1 MDGLQGFKDPKG
13 IPESPTSHVPHPT
26 TQIPRPTTIIVGAGL
41 AGAEA
46 AWQAAKRGVKVK
58 LYEMR
63 PGKQTPAHHSG
74 DFAELVCSNSLRAA
88 ALENAVGLLKEEMRR
103 LDSLIMHCADEK
115 RVPAGGALAVDRN
128 LFARCVTERLSQHPL
143 VEIHREEVTVIP
155 VGEVVILATGPL
167 TSEAMAERIQQF
179 TGESYL
185 YFYDAVAP
193 IVTAESINMNKVFRS
208 SRYGKGEAAYLNCPM
223 NKEEYEIFWEAL
235 CNAEKTPRKEF
246 EKEVHFEGCM
256 PVEALAAR
264 GKETLSYGPLKP
276 VGLTDPRTGLRPYAV
291 VQLRQ
296 ENNEGTMF
304 NLVGFQ
310 TSLKWDEQR
319 RVFRLIPGLEEAEFV
334 RFGVMHR
341 NTYINSPVLLNPS
354 FQCKKR
360 STLFFAGQVTGVEGY
375 VESAASGLMA
385 GINAT
390 RLLEKKELLA
400 FPRETA
406 HGSLAHYI
414 TEANPAHFQP
424 MNITFGLFQPQVEKI
439 RDKKERYRLVAQKAL
454 ESLERFKREL

>member
-1 MDGLQGFKDPKG
+1 MAIKSVTVL
-13 IPESPTSHVPHPT
+13 
-26 TQIPRPTTIIVGAGL
+26 GAGL

-46 AWQAAKRGVKVK
+46 AWQVAQRGFLVK

-63 PGKQTPAHHSG
+63 PGKMTPAHQSG
-74 DFAELVCSNSLRAA
+74 EFAELVCSNSLRAA

-103 LDSLIMHCADEK
+103 LDSVIMSCADEN

-128 LFARCVTERLSQHPL
+128 LFARCVSKRISSHPL
-143 VEIHREEVTVIP
+143 VNIHREEITEIP
-155 VGEVVILATGPL
+155 GDEVVIVATGPL
-167 TSEAMAERIQQF
+167 TSDNLANNIRLF
-179 TGESYL
+179 TGEGHL

-193 IVTAESINMNKVFRS
+193 IVLADSINMEKVFRS

-223 NKEEYEIFWEAL
+223 NREEYDTFWDAL
-235 CNAEKTPRKEF
+235 VKAEKAPRKEF
-246 EKEVHFEGCM
+246 EKELHFEGCM
-256 PVEALAAR
+256 PLEALAAR
-264 GKETLSYGPLKP
+264 GRETLLYGPLKP
-276 VGLTDPRTGLRPYAV
+276 VGLTEPLTGRRPYAV

-296 ENNEGTMF
+296 ENSEGTMY

-319 RVFRLIPGLEEAEFV
+319 RVLRLIPGLEEAEFV
-334 RFGVMHR
+334 RYGVMHR
-341 NTYINSPVLLNPS
+341 NTFINSPVVLDPTFES
-354 FQCKKR
+354 KKR
-360 STLFFAGQVTGVEGY
+360 PGLFFAGQITGVEGY

-390 RLLEKKELLA
+390 RFLDEKELIV

-414 TEANPAHFQP
+414 TTASPNNFQP
-424 MNITFGLFQPQVEKI
+424 MNVTFGLLPPLPEKI
-439 RDKKERYRLVAQKAL
+439 RDKKERYRRMAAMAL
-454 ESLERFKREL
+454 ESIETLKKNI

>member
-1 MDGLQGFKDPKG
+1 M
-13 IPESPTSHVPHPT
+13 
-26 TQIPRPTTIIVGAGL
+26 R
-41 AGAEA
+41 
-46 AWQAAKRGVKVK
+46 VK

-103 LDSLIMHCADEK
+103 LDSLIMACADK
-115 RVPAGGALAVDRN
+115 TRVPAGGALAVDRN
-128 LFARCVTERLSQHPL
+128 LFARCVTEKLYQHPL
-143 VEIHREEVTVIP
+143 VEIYREEVTGLP
-155 VGEVVILATGPL
+155 EGEAVVLATGPL
-167 TSEAMAERIQQF
+167 TSEAMAENIRRF
-179 TGESYL
+179 TGEGHL

-193 IVTAESINMNKVFRS
+193 IVTSESINMNKVFRS

-223 NKEEYEIFWEAL
+223 NKEEYQVFWEAL
-235 CNAEKTPRKEF
+235 IKAEKAPRKEF
-246 EKEVHFEGCM
+246 EKELHFEGCM

-264 GKETLSYGPLKP
+264 GKETLLYGPLKP
-276 VGLTDPRTGLRPYAV
+276 VGLLDPRTDRRPYAV

-296 ENNEGTMF
+296 ENAEGTMF

-319 RVFRLIPGLEEAEFV
+319 RVFSLVPGLEEAEFI

-341 NTYINSPVLLNPS
+341 NTYINSPVLLYPS
-354 FQCKKR
+354 FQSKKR
-360 STLFFAGQVTGVEGY
+360 SNLFFAGQVTGVEGY

-385 GINAT
+385 GINAA
-390 RLLEKKELLA
+390 RILAGKKTVV
-400 FPRETA
+400 FPRDTA

-414 TEANPAHFQP
+414 TEADPAHFQP
-424 MNITFGLFQPQVEKI
+424 MNVTFGLFPPQAEKI
-439 RDKKERYRLVAQKAL
+439 RDKKEYRRVAQKAL
-454 ESLERFKREL
+454 ESIEKFREKIE

>member
-1 MDGLQGFKDPKG
+1 M
-13 IPESPTSHVPHPT
+13 
-26 TQIPRPTTIIVGAGL
+26 R
-41 AGAEA
+41 
-46 AWQAAKRGVKVK
+46 VK

-103 LDSLIMHCADEK
+103 LDSLIMACADK
-115 RVPAGGALAVDRN
+115 TRVPAGGALAVDRN
-128 LFARCVTERLSQHPL
+128 LFARCVTEKLYQHPL
-143 VEIHREEVTVIP
+143 VEIYREEVTGLP
-155 VGEVVILATGPL
+155 EGEAVVLATGPL
-167 TSEAMAERIQQF
+167 TSEAMAENIRRF
-179 TGESYL
+179 TGEGHL

-193 IVTAESINMNKVFRS
+193 IVTSESINMNKVFRS

-223 NKEEYEIFWEAL
+223 NKEEYQVFWEAL
-235 CNAEKTPRKEF
+235 IKAEKAPRKEF
-246 EKEVHFEGCM
+246 EKELHFEGCM

-264 GKETLSYGPLKP
+264 GKETLLYGPLKP
-276 VGLTDPRTGLRPYAV
+276 VGLLDPRTDRRPYAV

-296 ENNEGTMF
+296 ENAEGTMF

-319 RVFRLIPGLEEAEFV
+319 RVFSLVPGLEEAEFI

-341 NTYINSPVLLNPS
+341 NTYINSPVLLYPS
-354 FQCKKR
+354 FQSKKR
-360 STLFFAGQVTGVEGY
+360 SNLFFAGQVTGVEGY

-385 GINAT
+385 GINAA
-390 RLLEKKELLA
+390 RILAGKKTVV
-400 FPRETA
+400 FPRDTA

-414 TEANPAHFQP
+414 TEADPAHFQP
-424 MNITFGLFQPQVEKI
+424 MNVTFGLFPPQAEKI
-439 RDKKERYRLVAQKAL
+439 RDKKERYRRVAQKAL
-454 ESLERFKREL
+454 ESIEKFREKIE